1 MSETNTDSATCS
13 AAIAKARREKLWE
26 CLGTI
31 QAWVSK
37 RALWEHNTETTLTML
52 ARKVQETI
60 DSVDKAGWRA
70 AKEFEQ
76 NPTEPPTDKFLKVF
90 PK

>member
-1 MSETNTDSATCS
+1 MSKPKLDAATCS
-13 AAIAKARREKLWE
+13 AAITKARREKLWE

-31 QAWVSK
+31 QAWASK
-37 RALWEHNTETTLTML
+37 RATCEHNTETTLTML

-76 NPTEPPTDKFLKVF
+76 NPTEPPTE
-90 PK
+90 

>member
-31 QAWVSK
+31 QAWASK
-37 RALWEHNTETTLTML
+37 RAACEYNTETTLTML
-52 ARKVQETI
+52 ARKVQETM
-60 DSVDKAGWRA
+60 DSVDKAGWIA

-76 NPTEPPTDKFLKVF
+76 NEREQP
-90 PK
+90 